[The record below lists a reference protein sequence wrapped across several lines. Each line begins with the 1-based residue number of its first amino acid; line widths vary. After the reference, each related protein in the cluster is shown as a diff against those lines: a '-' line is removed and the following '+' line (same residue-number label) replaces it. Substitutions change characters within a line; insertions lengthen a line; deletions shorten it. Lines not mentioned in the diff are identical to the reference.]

1 MHSGGWA
8 ALGSC
13 RFSKKVL
20 NSLNVSTS
28 GLVDSGGI
36 GDLAAPGLR
45 SPEELKSRCPC
56 RGYKCDCPTH
66 CSPLLHR
73 CRCPAGM
80 EGTKFGV
87 WGRSEQLTPVALQWQ
102 GTVDARWIKTSFEPS
117 VFTVY
122 WEKSF
127 FIETKCSPTLL
138 TCCLRLL
145 KQPRFDPWL
154 EVSSAPGS
162 MAFFCPMS
170 LSSCDECSQ
179 GF

>member
-1 MHSGGWA
+1 MFPHLDLWILGGLGIWQPQVCVLLRSWRTDVPVEGQVWLSHPLQSPSPQISLPCWDGGDQVWGLGKKWA
-8 ALGSC
+8 AHS
-13 RFSKKVL
+13 
-20 NSLNVSTS
+20 S
-28 GLVDSGGI
+28 G
-36 GDLAAPGLR
+36 
-45 SPEELKSRCPC
+45 
-56 RGYKCDCPTH
+56 
-66 CSPLLHR
+66 PL
-73 CRCPAGM
+73 
-80 EGTKFGV
+80 
-87 WGRSEQLTPVALQWQ
+87 WQ

-117 VFTVY
+117 VFTAY

-138 TCCLRLL
+138 TCCLCLL